1 MNTFTHGAPQQ
12 IHAPNAVIAAEQPT
26 VRQPKMTRV
35 REIVEAEVSFL
46 APGSGGRETAPVLR
60 HYRPTCT
67 TEAFPDEH
75 VGIAFD
81 DGPAEWPGWN
91 LPFRTKLTLSFFP
104 QPWYERWRCTAAS
117 RFRRVVESSVM
128 GSSSRR
134 IAVKSPN
141 PRLQRTRSL
150 LP

>member
-104 QPWYERWRCTAAS
+104 HPWYEPLALHS
-117 RFRRVVESSVM
+117 RFKIQEGGRVVGHGIV
-128 GSSSRR
+128 
-134 IAVKSPN
+134 VSPH
-141 PRLQRTRSL
+141 RSEVA
-150 LP
+150 